1 MGWLAERNHHPA
13 PRARVVRD
21 RRSPPQAYVRR
32 AASTAS
38 YRPTLGRANSSQ
50 LQVNEEICITQ
61 TARPARQL
69 SKSLAATYCIN
80 KGVPNDGN
88 AEGDDEGRAGSKRHC
103 GKMQGEQRHAKSG
116 KSGNGVRQHGCRG
129 RTANAAMQNE
139 HDARVDDREHS
150 KHAAS
155 CRTNLKA

>member
-1 MGWLAERNHHPA
+1 NF
-13 PRARVVRD
+13 
-21 RRSPPQAYVRR
+21 RSTKRFALLK
-32 AASTAS
+32 
-38 YRPTLGRANSSQ
+38 RP
-50 LQVNEEICITQ
+50 
-61 TARPARQL
+61 RPARQL

-80 KGVPNDGN
+80 KSVPNDGN

-116 KSGNGVRQHGCRG
+116 KSGNGVRQHGARG
-129 RTANAAMQNE
+129 RTANAAMKNE

-155 CRTNLKA
+155 RRTNLKA